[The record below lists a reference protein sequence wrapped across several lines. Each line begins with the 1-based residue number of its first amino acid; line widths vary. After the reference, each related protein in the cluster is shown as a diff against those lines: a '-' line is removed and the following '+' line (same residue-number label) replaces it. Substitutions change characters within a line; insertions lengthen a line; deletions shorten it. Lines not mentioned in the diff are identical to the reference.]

1 MRHLY
6 VIIPG
11 ALLTRQVVRE
21 LTAEGLNEQWIRL
34 VSRRA
39 DLLNDLPVHVT
50 SLRPP
55 RDAVWL
61 RALAGA
67 ALALMAALL
76 VIALG
81 VAIPS
86 VGLLVL
92 AFTLGGAAAGALTAL
107 WRGYPPELRPLRAE
121 VGRDDVVMLVDL
133 PDELLGRV
141 EQTIKD
147 HHPEIRVKGTDPR
160 GSPPFP

>member
-1 MRHLY
+1 
-6 VIIPG
+6 
-11 ALLTRQVVRE
+11 
-21 LTAEGLNEQWIRL
+21 
-34 VSRRA
+34 
-39 DLLNDLPVHVT
+39 
-50 SLRPP
+50 LRF
-55 RDAVWL
+55 
-61 RALAGA
+61 
-67 ALALMAALL
+67 
-76 VIALG
+76 G

-92 AFTLGGAAAGALTAL
+92 AFTLGGAVAGALTAL
-107 WRGYPPELRPLRAE
+107 WQGYPQELRPIRAE
-121 VGRDDVVMLVDL
+121 LGRDDVVMLVDL